1 MTHIALLLHTIFITE
16 KIKVKKNKS
25 YTIVRALFSLLMA
38 LILFAPHSNAQT
50 QSKKKKPAQSK
61 YYKTSQLD
69 VNEVKAY
76 IEAIGIKEPDIVL
89 RQAVYETGEFKY
101 RPLMLKHNLFGFR
114 HHKHYLTY
122 KSWRAC
128 VDYYKKWQ
136 DKNYKDATEDYYNF
150 LIRIKYATSPVY
162 IAHLKSVKLNLKR

>member
-1 MTHIALLLHTIFITE
+1 LTHIALLLHTIFITE
-16 KIKVKKNKS
+16 KVKVKNYKS
-25 YTIVRALFSLLMA
+25 YTIVLTLFSLLVA
-38 LILFAPHSNAQT
+38 FILFSPHSYAQT
-50 QSKKKKPAQSK
+50 QAKKKKTTHSK

-114 HHKHYLTY
+114 QHKHYLYY

-128 VDYYKKWQ
+128 IDYYKKWQ
-136 DKNYKDATEDYYNF
+136 DKNYTDDTEDYYNF

>member
-1 MTHIALLLHTIFITE
+1 M
-16 KIKVKKNKS
+16 KKDKS
-25 YTIVRALFSLLMA
+25 YTTVGALFYLLIG
-38 LILFAPHSNAQT
+38 LILFSPVTYAQQQT
-50 QSKKKKPAQSK
+50 KKKKSTQSK

-89 RQAVYETGEFKY
+89 RQAVYETGDFKY
-101 RPLMLKHNLFGFR
+101 RPLLLKHNLFGFR
-114 HHKHYLTY
+114 HHKHYLQY

-128 VDYYKKWQ
+128 IDYYKKWQ
-136 DKNYKDATEDYYNF
+136 DKNYTDATEDYYNF